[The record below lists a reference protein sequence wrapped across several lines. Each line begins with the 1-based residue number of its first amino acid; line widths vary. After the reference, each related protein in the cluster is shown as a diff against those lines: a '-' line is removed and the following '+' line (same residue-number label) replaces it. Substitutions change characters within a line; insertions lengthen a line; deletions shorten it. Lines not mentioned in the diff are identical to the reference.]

1 MSIFLFFWGK
11 NMSYIWST
19 FVLNISSNNKIQQ
32 INFRNFLTFNLIWLI
47 HQNRNFIT
55 KLILVNFI
63 IRGAFKGKTMVLRKC
78 KQWCAMAAASIMV
91 VLPGL
96 NSRRLPNHV
105 LHMFL
110 EKNRLVII
118 LFPITFILKT
128 FLSLLILFQKG
139 PLLFLVFY
147 PSPMSR
153 RLSDHLIR
161 LI

>member
-1 MSIFLFFWGK
+1 M
-11 NMSYIWST
+11 
-19 FVLNISSNNKIQQ
+19 
-32 INFRNFLTFNLIWLI
+32 
-47 HQNRNFIT
+47 
-55 KLILVNFI
+55 NFI
-63 IRGAFKGKTMVLRKC
+63 IRGAFKGKTTVLRKC

-153 RLSDHLIR
+153 RLSALLTAERIWFKCDLYLQFIPPINQGVHWNLFTWADCLERSMHSDSDWITLGVPELISTMA
-161 LI
+161 